1 MSNSRDFVI
10 KRIEKIARLLPDIQL
25 RYEHREIHAEH
36 IVEVSPKY
44 FYEDGSR
51 FEGFEIELYSE
62 FLDLF
67 PEETILVIP
76 PDDIIKIATATHTA
90 CSIIKKWIS
99 FKPAGMKYDVQT
111 KYCQPQIVAE
121 SEFNYAKAA

>member
-10 KRIEKIARLLPDIQL
+10 NRIEKIARLLPGIQL

-36 IVEVSPKY
+36 VVEVSPKY
-44 FYEDGSR
+44 FYEDGSH
-51 FEGFEIELYSE
+51 FEEFEIELYSE

-76 PDDIIKIATATHTA
+76 TDDIIKIATVTHSVCTIT
-90 CSIIKKWIS
+90 SNWIS
-99 FKPAGMKYDVQT
+99 FRPTTKQYDV
-111 KYCQPQIVAE
+111 KPESYQPSVVADNKL
-121 SEFNYAKAA
+121 NYAKAA